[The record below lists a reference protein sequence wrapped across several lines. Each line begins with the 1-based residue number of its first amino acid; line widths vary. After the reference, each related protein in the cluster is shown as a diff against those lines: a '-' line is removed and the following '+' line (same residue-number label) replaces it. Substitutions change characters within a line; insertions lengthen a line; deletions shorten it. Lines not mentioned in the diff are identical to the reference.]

1 MFRPLFVAFA
11 LAVLA
16 PAGSAPADDKKDD
29 KKPALSGTWT
39 REANGLDL
47 KIDFAGKDTFKIS
60 AFADQNGVIAT
71 CKYTADKDGLVKA
84 KVTKVEVKGD
94 FQNKPAVGLELS
106 FKWKAKGDIATL
118 DDLTGDGLEN
128 AKPVVE
134 GEYERK
140 KK

>member
-1 MFRPLFVAFA
+1 MVRSLFAVA
-11 LAVLA
+11 LALSAGVLA
-16 PAGSAPADDKKDD
+16 ADDKKDD
-29 KKPALSGTWT
+29 KKPDTKDYGKL
-39 REANGLDL
+39 
-47 KIDFAGKDTFKIS
+47 IVGKDAFKIS
-60 AFADQNGVIAT
+60 AFAEDSGVIAT

-84 KVTKVEVKGD
+84 KITKVAVKGD
-94 FQNKPAVGLELS
+94 FQNKPPEGLEFT
-106 FKWKAKGDIATL
+106 FKWKAKGDTATL

>member
-1 MFRPLFVAFA
+1 MFRPLLGALA
-11 LAVLA
+11 LAVLV
-16 PAGSAPADDKKDD
+16 PAGTAPADDKKDD

-39 REANGLDL
+39 REANGFDL
-47 KIDFAGKDTFKIS
+47 KLEFAGKDTVKIS
-60 AFADQNGVIAT
+60 AFADVNGVIAT

-84 KVTKVEVKGD
+84 KVTKAEVKGD
-94 FQNKPAVGLELS
+94 FKKPPEGLELS
-106 FKWKAKGDIATL
+106 FKWKVKGDTATL